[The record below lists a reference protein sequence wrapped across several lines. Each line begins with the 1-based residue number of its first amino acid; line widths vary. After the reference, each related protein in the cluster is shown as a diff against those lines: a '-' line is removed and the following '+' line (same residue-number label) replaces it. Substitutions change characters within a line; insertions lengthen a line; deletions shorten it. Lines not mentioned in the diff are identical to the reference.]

1 MWLASL
7 PFLRFANVRRYRY
20 TAWTLAHGFLHW
32 RSGWLWR
39 KHCFVA
45 VDKVQALQLTESPFD
60 RRYGMANLAA
70 DTMGAGITAP
80 FSLSWLAK
88 EDAVSLLHGLT
99 DTLKTHD

>member
-1 MWLASL
+1 MCAVTVI
-7 PFLRFANVRRYRY
+7 PPGR
-20 TAWTLAHGFLHW
+20 LHW

-99 DTLKTHD
+99 DTRKARG